1 MIIAKIIGTVWMLMW
16 FVIVLRSLVSGV
28 VGGKDLFGY
37 LMASILVWII
47 VAVGPIA
54 IIKFG
59 WSYIG
64 RG

>member
-1 MIIAKIIGTVWMLMW
+1 MIIAKVIGTSWMLMW

-28 VGGKDLFGY
+28 VGGKDPFGY

-47 VAVGPIA
+47 VAIGPIA

-64 RG
+64 RA